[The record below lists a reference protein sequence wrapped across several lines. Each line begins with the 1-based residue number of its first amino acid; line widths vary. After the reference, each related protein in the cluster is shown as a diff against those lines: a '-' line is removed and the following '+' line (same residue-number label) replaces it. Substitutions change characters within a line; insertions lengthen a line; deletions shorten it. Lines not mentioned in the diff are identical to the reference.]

1 MSVPF
6 CLMVFTALTLWA
18 AGAKAFVGS
27 VKMVQGGAVVN
38 RGADALPVQE
48 GMQLFVNDI
57 LKTSADGRLG
67 VILEDGTRI
76 ALGPNTELKL
86 DRFVYQPVEGKFSL
100 VLRLGR
106 GMLAYILERSPGSL
120 GIRQCRN
127 TGRRHR
133 TEGNNL
139 RRLDR
144 GRIGVSR

>member
-1 MSVPF
+1 MSVPSF
-6 CLMVFTALTLWA
+6 CVMFFAALTLWA

-106 GMLAYILERSPGSL
+106 GMLAYISGKIARFSSESVSVETPVGVIGLRGTSFAVW
-120 GIRQCRN
+120 I
-127 TGRRHR
+127 
-133 TEGNNL
+133 EG
-139 RRLDR
+139 
-144 GRIGVSR
+144 G